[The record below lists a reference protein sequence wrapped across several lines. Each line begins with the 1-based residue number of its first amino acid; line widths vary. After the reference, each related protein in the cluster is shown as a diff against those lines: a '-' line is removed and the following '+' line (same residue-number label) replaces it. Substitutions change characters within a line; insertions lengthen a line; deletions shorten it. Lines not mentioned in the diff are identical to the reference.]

1 MSELYRNP
9 ARSRYARPGDSN
21 ALTWTLGA
29 VGVVAIL
36 SFALYHTS
44 DPYFDRTVA
53 DPSSVTATPTAG
65 ARPPAPDETTG
76 QVGPRAQ

>member
-1 MSELYRNP
+1 MSELYRDP

-29 VGVVAIL
+29 VGLVAIL
-36 SFALYHTS
+36 GFALYQTS

-53 DPSSVTATPTAG
+53 NPPSVAATPAAG
-65 ARPPAPDETTG
+65 ARAPAPDETTG
-76 QVGPRAQ
+76 QVRPRAQ